1 LVGRLPR
8 PAKPKKDEHEK
19 NVSCAAMGIP
29 IEILLLTSGVGAL
42 QSAFFG
48 IYLFTLKKGRNI
60 ANVLLALLLL
70 AFTIRIIKS
79 VSYYFSEGHTI
90 PDLLMNLGFGTN
102 LAILPLLWLYLNA
115 FLKKDYAF
123 KWWRDIPHLF
133 PSLLAILLSP
143 VLTSYFWMGQHGY
156 TISLLSVAAYLP
168 FCIYVIQKNFK
179 KINTPQQVWVL
190 SLTIGVTIVWT
201 GYIAN
206 FMLGLVSY
214 ITAPVLFSFVVYFM
228 SYLGLKQSDIFTH
241 EAKYLGSSY
250 SATQINQCL
259 EDLQQLLAI
268 RKLFKDTSLTLPRLA
283 NELKVSPNLL
293 SVTIN
298 KQTGLNF
305 PDFINSYRIKEAQ
318 ALLSNPEHSQQ
329 KIATI
334 AYETGFN
341 SLSVFNAAFKKFTSF
356 TPSAYRARALKG

>member
-1 LVGRLPR
+1 
-8 PAKPKKDEHEK
+8 
-19 NVSCAAMGIP
+19 MGIP
-29 IEILLLTSGVGAL
+29 IEVLILTSGVGAL

-48 IYLFTLKKGRNI
+48 IYLFTLRKGRNV

-70 AFTIRIIKS
+70 AFAIRVIKS

-115 FLKKDYAF
+115 FLKKDYEF
-123 KWWRDIPHLF
+123 KWLRDMPHFF
-133 PSLLAILLSP
+133 PSILAILLSP

-156 TISLLSVAAYLP
+156 TISLLSVAIYLP
-168 FCIYVIQKNFK
+168 FCIYLIQKNFK
-179 KINTPQQVWVL
+179 KISTSRQVWVL
-190 SLTIGVTIVWT
+190 SLTIGVTIVWA
-201 GYIAN
+201 GYMAN

-228 SYLGLKQSDIFTH
+228 SYIGLKESDIFTR
-241 EAKYLGSSY
+241 ETRYLNSSY
-250 SATQINQCL
+250 GATQINQCF
-259 EDLQQLLAI
+259 EDLQQLLVV
-268 RKLFKDTSLTLPRLA
+268 RKLFKDGSLTLPKLA

-298 KQTGLNF
+298 KQTGQNF

-318 ALLSNPEHSQQ
+318 VLLSDPEYNQQ
-329 KIATI
+329 KIAVI

-341 SLSVFNAAFKKFTSF
+341 SLSVFNTAFKKFTSF
-356 TPSAYRARALKG
+356 TPSAYRAKAQKG

>member
-1 LVGRLPR
+1 
-8 PAKPKKDEHEK
+8 
-19 NVSCAAMGIP
+19 MGIP

-48 IYLFTLKKGRNI
+48 LYLFTVKKGRNI

-70 AFTIRIIKS
+70 AFAIRVIKS
-79 VSYYFSEGHTI
+79 VSYYFSEGHLI
-90 PDLLMNLGFGTN
+90 PDLLMNLGFGAN

-115 FLKKDYAF
+115 FLKKDYQF
-123 KWWRDIPHLF
+123 KWWKDMPHLF
-133 PSLLAILLSP
+133 PSIFAILLSP
-143 VLTSYFWMGQHGY
+143 VLTSHFWMGQHGY
-156 TISLLSVAAYLP
+156 TISLLSVGIYLP

-179 KINTPQQVWVL
+179 KISASQQVWVL
-190 SLTIGVTIVWT
+190 SLTIGITIVWT

-228 SYLGLKQSDIFTH
+228 SYLGLKQSDIFIRETR
-241 EAKYLGSSY
+241 YLNSSY
-250 SATQINQCL
+250 STIQINKCF
-259 EDLQQLLAI
+259 EDLQQLLAT
-268 RKLFKDTSLTLPRLA
+268 RKLFKDASLTLPRLA
-283 NELKVSPNLL
+283 SELRVSPNLL
-293 SVTIN
+293 SITIN
-298 KQTGLNF
+298 KQTGHNF

-318 ALLSNPEHSQQ
+318 ILLSSPEYNQQ
-329 KIATI
+329 KIAAL

-356 TPSAYRARALKG
+356 TPSAYRARVLKG